1 MRASR
6 ALFPSLV
13 RLGSGARSN
22 EIAAHGPDWT
32 GKMLLETSFLVDL
45 LGGAPEAR
53 ELALELDRLGET
65 LRIPSPCAF
74 ELWVGASMALDPKEE
89 TLRLQRLL
97 SAYESVPLDS
107 EAARRAGELQGE
119 LGRQGAPLGTV
130 DAEVAGIAI
139 GRGEV
144 LVTADRRLLSLGH
157 GLGTRSY
164 RRNGR

>member
-1 MRASR
+1 M
-6 ALFPSLV
+6 
-13 RLGSGARSN
+13 RLGFGERSN
-22 EIAAHGPDWT
+22 EIAARGPDWT
-32 GKMLLETSFLVDL
+32 DEMLLDTSFLVDL
-45 LGGAPEAR
+45 LGGAPEAQ
-53 ELALELDRLGET
+53 ELAVELDRLGET

-89 TLRLQRLL
+89 VLRLQRLL
-97 SAYESVPLDS
+97 SSYESVPLDS

-119 LGRQGAPLGTV
+119 LGRRGTPLGTV

-139 GRGEV
+139 GRGEI
-144 LVTADRRLLSLGH
+144 LVTADRRLLDLGR